1 MKENKI
7 AVIYARFSAEDN
19 EDNGGARSIE
29 NQIELLTQYATKND
43 LAVVKTYTDIG
54 KTGTNMNRPGLIE
67 LFEDMEKGLFN
78 AIIVK
83 DLSRFSR
90 NYIEAG
96 TYLDEIFP
104 NHNIRFISVLDNYD
118 SAISKE
124 DESIVLKNF
133 LNAMYSKDIK
143 KKIHK
148 SLKRRVNTSDLI
160 GVIKYGFK
168 RDSNGALIVD
178 CYAAE
183 IIKRIYQEAIEG
195 KAPIKIAR
203 GLEQDQVLIPSAYK
217 KEVLGIN
224 PNKIVDES
232 KKYHWDASVI
242 RSILRD
248 YEYCGHAVNLSTK
261 KQSKVF
267 DDKNVIVKN
276 IRPAI
281 IDEETFNKAPK
292 IIKEVKQSKPGYLPK
307 LIYCKAC
314 NKLMLYDYREKTKK
328 SAYYCS
334 KCHIKVDGESLKEVL
349 YKEAMDIY
357 QQAIYSPEEFI
368 NKFTKQYQKNNK
380 KLELELK
387 LKKVQKE
394 IQNLFEK
401 FTKGLVAHDTYLEQ
415 LNNLNKQYQSIESE
429 LKTCFQPINIE
440 LLKSRYYEFVN
451 EINKKITSKND
462 ICKIFQKVYIVKNSV
477 INITYIFSDIE
488 IINYCL

>member
-29 NQIELLTQYATKND
+29 NQIELLTQYATQND

-96 TYLDEIFP
+96 TYLDEVFP
-104 NHNIRFISVLDNYD
+104 NRNIRFISVLDNYD

-148 SLKRRVNTSDLI
+148 SLKRRVNTSDFI

-242 RSILRD
+242 SSILRD

-292 IIKEVKQSKPGYLPK
+292 IFKEVKQSKSGYLPK
-307 LIYCKAC
+307 LIYCKTC

-328 SAYYCS
+328 STYYCS

-349 YKEAMDIY
+349 YKEAESIY

-380 KLELELK
+380 KLELEVK

-394 IQNLFEK
+394 IKSLFEK
-401 FTKGLVAHDTYLEQ
+401 FTKGLVAYDAYLEQ
-415 LNNLNKQYQSIESE
+415 LNNLNKQYQSIELE
-429 LKTCFQPINIE
+429 LKTSKPSPDKKLFQQ
-440 LLKSRYYEFVN
+440 KYEMFVN
-451 EINKKITSKND
+451 CVKENYNFDRNIYN
-462 ICKIFQKVYIVKNSV
+462 IFQRVEVNV
-477 INITYIFSDIE
+477 MDAE
-488 IINYCL
+488 IIISYSICGLFF

>member
-19 EDNGGARSIE
+19 EDNGGARSID

-43 LAVVKTYTDIG
+43 LAVVKIYTDIG

-96 TYLDEIFP
+96 TYLDEVFP
-104 NHNIRFISVLDNYD
+104 NRNIRFISVLDNYD

-148 SLKRRVNTSDLI
+148 SLKRRVNTSDFI

-203 GLEQDQVLIPSAYK
+203 GLEQEQILIPSVYK

-261 KQSKVF
+261 KQSKIF

-292 IIKEVKQSKPGYLPK
+292 IFKEVKQSKPGYLPK
-307 LIYCKAC
+307 LIYCKTC

-328 SAYYCS
+328 STYYCS

-349 YKEAMDIY
+349 YKEAESIY
-357 QQAIYSPEEFI
+357 EQAIYSPEEFI

-394 IQNLFEK
+394 IQSLFEK
-401 FTKGLVAHDTYLEQ
+401 FTKGLVAYDAYLEQ
-415 LNNLNKQYQSIESE
+415 LNNLNKQYQSIELE
-429 LKTCFQPINIE
+429 LKTSKHSPDKKLFQQ
-440 LLKSRYYEFVN
+440 KYEMFVN
-451 EINKKITSKND
+451 SVKENYNFDRNIYN
-462 ICKIFQKVYIVKNSV
+462 IFQRVEVNV
-477 INITYIFSDIE
+477 MDAE
-488 IINYCL
+488 IMISYSICGLFF